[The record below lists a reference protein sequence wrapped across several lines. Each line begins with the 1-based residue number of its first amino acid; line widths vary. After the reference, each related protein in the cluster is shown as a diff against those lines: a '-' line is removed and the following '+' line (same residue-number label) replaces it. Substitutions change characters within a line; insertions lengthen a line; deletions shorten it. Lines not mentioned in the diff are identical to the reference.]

1 MAAYKPENP
10 VRAQLEERVKSLPL
24 TPGVYIMKDVQGNV
38 IYVGKAVALR
48 NRVRSYFGSLKGQ
61 QPKVAMMVS
70 NIADFEYILTDTELE
85 ALILENNLIKKHKPK
100 YNIRL
105 KDDKTYP
112 YIKVTTNEEW
122 PRVFQTRKQVS
133 DGALYFGPF
142 AGAGAAWR
150 TLELLDKLFPYRTCD
165 IQIDGKAARPCLQY
179 FIHRCLGPCASLAD
193 KGEYDK
199 AISQVTLFLEGK
211 QEQIIKD
218 VRQRMEAAAESL
230 AFESAAYLR
239 DQMLALQRVVEQQ
252 KVLSTTPNDEDVI
265 AFAREDG
272 ETCVQVF
279 FIRQGKLLGRE
290 HFILEGTLDESD
302 KEVMSKFIT
311 QFYDEASYI
320 PPKLLLQNDISE
332 AAIIEQWLR
341 QRKGSKVMISV
352 PRRGQKRELV
362 DLVAKNAAETLEQL
376 RVKLLSDERKAST
389 ALTELQQALSLPA
402 WPLRMECYD
411 ISHTQGTNSV
421 ASMVV
426 FENGVPKKSEY
437 RRFKIKTVAGNDD
450 YASMQ
455 EVLYRRLKRAAT
467 ERRKLGLTSTQAQT
481 TAPATASITASVEG
495 AEMVASFSDEQSDN
509 PRIANINE
517 TEGIERSEQIEEA
530 DRLADSSHEL
540 NEEAGGQG
548 QEAEAA
554 TISSWAVL
562 PDLIVVD
569 GGKGQL
575 NAAYEVLKQLE
586 MTDLAIVGIAKRE
599 EEVFRPGDSTPVILP
614 RDSQA
619 LFLVQRLRDEAH
631 RFAITYHR
639 NLRGKA
645 QIASTLDSV
654 KGIGPRRKKEL
665 ITRFGSVKG
674 VREATDADLLAVPGM
689 NAQIVAALREGL
701 GG

>member
-61 QPKVAMMVS
+61 QPKVAKMVS

-218 VRQRMEAAAESL
+218 VRQRMEQAAESL
-230 AFESAAYLR
+230 AFERAAYLR

-320 PPKLLLQNDISE
+320 PPRLLLQNDISE

-517 TEGIERSEQIEEA
+517 TAGIERSEQIEEA

-540 NEEAGGQG
+540 KEEASGQG

-599 EEVFRPGDSTPVILP
+599 EEVFRPGDSTPVILA

-701 GG
+701 GI